1 MSSNE
6 DRIDFDVSSS
16 EFEVVI
22 VSVVWMTS
30 VMTSGVVLISFTIV
44 TTLVNEV
51 SSVMTFCVVVSM
63 PPLHT
68 FMESEHVAQGSAV
81 ASMMLYSVK
90 EHFPSDDS
98 YPKPTQF

>member
-6 DRIDFDVSSS
+6 DRIDFDVSIS

-30 VMTSGVVLISFTIV
+30 GVVMISFTVV

-51 SSVMTFCVVVSM
+51 SSVMAFCVVVSM
-63 PPLHT
+63 LPLHT
-68 FMESEHVAQGSAV
+68 FMESEHVSQGSAV

>member
-30 VMTSGVVLISFTIV
+30 GVVMISFTVV

-51 SSVMTFCVVVSM
+51 SSVMAFCVVVSM
-63 PPLHT
+63 LPLHT
-68 FMESEHVAQGSAV
+68 FMESEHVSQGSAV

>member
-51 SSVMTFCVVVSM
+51 SSVTAFCVVVSM
-63 PPLHT
+63 LPLHT

-90 EHFPSDDS
+90 EQFPSENS